1 MWFRFG
7 LFSVFSICYRFGSV
21 YVRFWF
27 LWFLVDFGFVRFD
40 RYLEY
45 FILFFFLALD
55 YFLFIVFRKRFYEE
69 WLLKNGKN

>member
-45 FILFFFLALD
+45 FIVFFFLGAR
-55 YFLFIVFRKRFYEE
+55 LFPIYCFSQEV
-69 WLLKNGKN
+69 L